1 MEPDRFDH
9 NSEVSDDT
17 KSDRVQ
23 RVDVIT
29 GVQRRGSWPDAV
41 KERIV
46 AESMG
51 EGVVISDVARG
62 NGISPQQPFA
72 WRRQMR
78 VKVAT
83 PPQAPS
89 FVSVV
94 ADEAM
99 KAVPASEADDRQNI
113 PGTIEI
119 AFGAMV
125 VRLDGRVDARTLAT
139 VLKALGIRP

>member
-9 NSEVSDDT
+9 NFELSDDT
-17 KSDRVQ
+17 KSDRVH
-23 RVDVIT
+23 RVEVIT
-29 GVQRRGSWPDAV
+29 GVERRRSWPDAV

-51 EGVVISDVARG
+51 EGVVISDVARR
-62 NGISPQQPFA
+62 NGISPQQLFG

-78 VKVAT
+78 VKAAALAE
-83 PPQAPS
+83 APS
-89 FVSVV
+89 FVPVV
-94 ADEAM
+94 ADEVM
-99 KAVPASEADDRQNI
+99 QAVPASKADDRQNI

-119 AFGAMV
+119 VFGAMV
-125 VRLDGRVDARTLAT
+125 VRLNGRVDARTLAT

>member
-9 NSEVSDDT
+9 NFELSDDT

-23 RVDVIT
+23 RVEVIT
-29 GVQRRGSWPDAV
+29 GVERRRSWPDAV
-41 KERIV
+41 KERNV

-51 EGVVISDVARG
+51 EGVVISDVARR
-62 NGISPQQPFA
+62 NGISPQQLFG

-78 VKVAT
+78 VKAAASAE
-83 PPQAPS
+83 APS
-89 FVSVV
+89 FMPVV

-99 KAVPASEADDRQNI
+99 KAEPASKADDRQNM

-119 AFGAMV
+119 ACGAVV

-139 VLKALGIRP
+139 VLKALGIRL

>member
-1 MEPDRFDH
+1 MEPDRFYH
-9 NSEVSDDT
+9 NFELSDDT

-23 RVDVIT
+23 RVEVIT
-29 GVQRRGSWPDAV
+29 GVERRRSWPDAV

-51 EGVVISDVARG
+51 GGVVISDVARR
-62 NGISPQQPFA
+62 NGISPQQLFG

-78 VKVAT
+78 VKAAASAE
-83 PPQAPS
+83 APS
-89 FVSVV
+89 FVPVV

-99 KAVPASEADDRQNI
+99 KPVHASEASDRQNM

-119 AFGAMV
+119 VFGAVV
-125 VRLDGRVDARTLAT
+125 VRLNGRIDARTLAT